1 MSPVRLRQGQ
11 ARQSYTSKQINV
23 LRAEERLP
31 EGAEGPGREKRG
43 AQLILAR
50 IAQGSRIQD

>member
-23 LRAEERLP
+23 LRAEERLRPGASPGLP

-43 AQLILAR
+43 VQLILA
-50 IAQGSRIQD
+50 